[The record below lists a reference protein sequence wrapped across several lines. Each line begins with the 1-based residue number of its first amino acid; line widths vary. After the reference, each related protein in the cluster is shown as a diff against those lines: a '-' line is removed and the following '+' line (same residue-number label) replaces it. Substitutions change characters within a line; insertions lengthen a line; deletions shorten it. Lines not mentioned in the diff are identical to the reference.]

1 MFITAILFLFIIV
14 PIIRPA
20 YGLDISMRKKIAIVT
35 GANQG
40 IGYFIAQ
47 QIVQRNDFATVI
59 LACRRMDAGSS
70 AANEIQSAIIS
81 STPAFGC
88 NVVAMELDISSD
100 KSIDNFASE
109 FVSTYG
115 NRLDVLVNNAAI
127 AFKGNDPTS
136 FGLQSRPTVNINYH
150 GTVKLTESMLPYLK
164 RAGNQA
170 RVVNVASRSGE
181 LRILRSEGMKRLF
194 THPTSVIALSETM
207 DAFVRNAEEYG
218 ERNGYAGTNYGM
230 SKCGIISYTL
240 LMQRLCPE
248 VGFSCMCPGYCKTS
262 MSSFRGGRPASEGAV
277 TASWL
282 ATTDNE
288 SVYKSGAFFA
298 DGKRIPW

>member
-1 MFITAILFLFIIV
+1 MAMIIIAVLFFFFV
-14 PIIRPA
+14 HA
-20 YGLDISMRKKIAIVT
+20 YGLDMSMRKKIAIVT

-47 QIVQRNDFATVI
+47 QIVQSNDFATVI

-70 AANEIQSAIIS
+70 AANEIQSATS
-81 STPAFGC
+81 STSSLGC

-100 KSIDNFASE
+100 KSIDNFASA
-109 FVSTYG
+109 FASTYG

-127 AFKGNDPTS
+127 AFKGNDPTP
-136 FGLQSRPTVNINYH
+136 FGLQSRPTVNVNYH

-207 DAFVRNAEEYG
+207 DAFVRNAEEDG
-218 ERNGYAGTNYGM
+218 ERNSYAGTNYGM
-230 SKCGIISYTL
+230 SKCAIISYTL

-288 SVYKSGAFFA
+288 PVYKSGAFFA